1 MKNGVKML
9 DIANKI
15 GVSVVTVSNAL
26 AGRDG
31 VSEQM
36 RKTICE
42 TAEEMGYKPSNT
54 KTERKKA
61 VLPKIS
67 KNVGILTAERFVG
80 ERGTFYWE
88 LTANISNRLSQ
99 LNVCTIYECIKS
111 ESENA
116 GILPNMVTEN
126 KVDGVI
132 VIGQI
137 HRNYIDV
144 LSKIKVPL
152 VFVDFYDNRY
162 KVDSINSD
170 SYNGG
175 YMLTDYLVEMGHR
188 KIGFFGTLNSTSSI
202 NDRYLGYLKCILENN
217 LEQRKEW
224 IIDDRDDSGLLYSKI
239 DFPTNMP
246 TAFVCNCDE
255 TAFRV
260 ISALKSKGV
269 RVPEDISVV
278 GYDNYTVSSICI
290 PTITTVEVDINKMA
304 EVSVD
309 VMSKKLIDPSYNEGR
324 RIISGKLIVKNSV
337 LDIRTPSREV

>member
-9 DIANKI
+9 DIANKM

-36 RKTICE
+36 RKSICE
-42 TAEEMGYKPSNT
+42 TAEKMGYKPSNS
-54 KTERKKA
+54 KNERRRN
-61 VLPKIS
+61 VMPKIG
-67 KNVGILTAERFVG
+67 KNVGIITAERFVG

-99 LNVCTIYECIKS
+99 LNVCTIYECIKT
-111 ESENA
+111 ETENS
-116 GILPNMVTEN
+116 GFLPNMITEN

-144 LSKIKVPL
+144 LSKIKIPL
-152 VFVDFYDNRY
+152 LFVDFYDNRY
-162 KVDSINSD
+162 KVDSVNSD

-175 YMLTDYLVEMGHR
+175 YILTDYLVEMGHK

-202 NDRYLGYLKCILENN
+202 NDRYLGFVKCIIENN
-217 LEQRKEW
+217 LEQHREW

-239 DFPTNMP
+239 NFPDEMP

-309 VMSKKLIDPSYNEGR
+309 IMAKKLLDPSYTEGR
-324 RIISGKLIVKNSV
+324 RIISGRLIVKNSV
-337 LDIRTPSREV
+337 LDIRTPLHED